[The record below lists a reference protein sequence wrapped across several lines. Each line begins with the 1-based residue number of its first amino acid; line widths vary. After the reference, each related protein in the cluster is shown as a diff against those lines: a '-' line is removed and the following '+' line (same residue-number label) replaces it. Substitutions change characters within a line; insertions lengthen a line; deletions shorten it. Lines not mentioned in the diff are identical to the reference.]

1 MTWLLITYLLALVYL
16 SVYRE
21 KLGKANSLRP
31 AWNSFSMV
39 PISHFVFALFRAGN
53 VDSTKDLALVEIWAD
68 GISWLLLGI
77 SFLFLAQTLAPERAG
92 KAEVSDEP
100 RVL

>member
-1 MTWLLITYLLALVYL
+1 MTWLLITYLLALIYL

-31 AWNSFSMV
+31 AWNSFR
-39 PISHFVFALFRAGN
+39 HGADQYFVFALFRAGN

-68 GISWLLLGI
+68 GVSWLLLGI

-92 KAEVSDEP
+92 KAEVSGEP